1 MPLIQK
7 QHFLYGFLEKFSVN
21 HYFKSSTYFS
31 QLEIKVDL
39 KGASIDSTV
48 YLRPN
53 NFSKICVAF
62 LSSGIYI

>member
-39 KGASIDSTV
+39 KGASITIQ
-48 YLRPN
+48 L
-53 NFSKICVAF
+53 FI
-62 LSSGIYI
+62 